1 MKKAL
6 KIALFSVM
14 GLVVLLGI
22 AVWLEFGHLVKGANS
37 CVKLDDGL
45 YYMEYKGDDG
55 FDGLMAKGG
64 IAKADEL
71 AVCTD
76 DAMARHDDND
86 RIFVIGA
93 ADGSAGL
100 GVAYS
105 ACNIGVGTCFAVG
118 DLPQG

>member
-1 MKKAL
+1 MKKVL

-64 IAKADEL
+64 HSQSRRAGRICHRIPVEGALQARNQYIEAGIRML
-71 AVCTD
+71 GTD
-76 DAMARHDDND
+76 RKHA
-86 RIFVIGA
+86 
-93 ADGSAGL
+93 
-100 GVAYS
+100 
-105 ACNIGVGTCFAVG
+105 
-118 DLPQG
+118 